1 MAGTTTKHSS
11 TFPGNPF
18 FFFPQP
24 NMERVIK
31 ARLRGEKS
39 ERVASRFRESAEKA
53 WTFFFFF
60 YPDIALPIR
69 RVVRFLG
76 TNGRPVDRSTNYTN
90 EDPRN
95 VQRQKLPSLLAKL
108 FFFPTWPKTFYFS
121 FFRKHDFTFSPRVF
135 LENFLF
141 FLLDNFD
148 ENLGNCS
155 LASYMRRRRKILKSR
170 WSHISKPRQQPP
182 SRCRTARSR
191 ERVKRTQTE

>member
-1 MAGTTTKHSS
+1 MTIINLHWLQGDKENPARGEHEREEEEIYRTSNNESKRKRRVGMAGTTTKHSS

-60 YPDIALPIR
+60 YPDIALAIR

-95 VQRQKLPSLLAKL
+95 VQRRGNCHLFWRNY

-135 LENFLF
+135 LENFF
-141 FLLDNFD
+141 FLF
-148 ENLGNCS
+148 S
-155 LASYMRRRRKILKSR
+155 F
-170 WSHISKPRQQPP
+170 RQF
-182 SRCRTARSR
+182 R
-191 ERVKRTQTE
+191 

>member
-60 YPDIALPIR
+60 YPDIALAIR

-95 VQRQKLPSLLAKL
+95 VQRRGNCHLFWRNY

-141 FLLDNFD
+141 FFFLLDNFD

-155 LASYMRRRRKILKSR
+155 LASY
-170 WSHISKPRQQPP
+170 
-182 SRCRTARSR
+182 
-191 ERVKRTQTE
+191 

>member
-1 MAGTTTKHSS
+1 MKAQKKRGPSSSFFIPILPWQFEGSFVFWERMAAPWTEVQIIPTRILVTCND
-11 TFPGNPF
+11 GNCHLF
-18 FFFPQP
+18 W
-24 NMERVIK
+24 R
-31 ARLRGEKS
+31 
-39 ERVASRFRESAEKA
+39 
-53 WTFFFFF
+53 
-60 YPDIALPIR
+60 
-69 RVVRFLG
+69 
-76 TNGRPVDRSTNYTN
+76 NY
-90 EDPRN
+90 
-95 VQRQKLPSLLAKL
+95 